1 VLPYL
6 SLSEEIQGSDGKIP
20 ERNMPRQVSLPGQ
33 PAEKTAE
40 DVEDLSTSDPQP
52 VAEPM
57 FSPGRSRP
65 QQDRGGS
72 EDDASDDDGRAPSPM
87 LSPSRRS
94 EAHSIIGQKTIQM
107 DSWLGQA
114 VTSPT
119 FEAAIAALIMANGAV
134 MALDVQY
141 QGLDLGYE
149 LGYRRYNVP
158 GSSAWPACRT
168 FLDICN
174 MLFGVIFV
182 LELIAKVIGMQKE
195 WFKDAWNH
203 FDALIVVSWFIEVFG
218 EELPIDNSVMR
229 MARLVKLLRL
239 IRVARTLNG
248 FDSLY
253 LMTAAMKG
261 SMAVLGW
268 SVVLLCVIQ
277 MFVGF
282 AFNQVLHMAYFHN
295 SAYPIEERQEVFQY
309 FGSFSR
315 AMMSMF
321 EMTLANWPPVCRLLM
336 EYVSEWFVVFCI
348 FHKLTIG
355 FAVIGVVN
363 GVFMQETFKVASTD
377 DCVLMQQKERA
388 MGVHMRKMM
397 RLFKEADTSG
407 DGTID
412 LDEFKEVM
420 SNDEVKMWLSSMELE
435 VDDANALFS
444 LVDVNN
450 EGELDAMT
458 LARGI
463 ARVQGTARS
472 IDMMTVLSELRDLRA
487 SLMEGG
493 AAPGVP
499 KQSAEEQKLS
509 GG

>member
-1 VLPYL
+1 
-6 SLSEEIQGSDGKIP
+6 
-20 ERNMPRQVSLPGQ
+20 
-33 PAEKTAE
+33 
-40 DVEDLSTSDPQP
+40 
-52 VAEPM
+52 
-57 FSPGRSRP
+57 
-65 QQDRGGS
+65 
-72 EDDASDDDGRAPSPM
+72 
-87 LSPSRRS
+87 
-94 EAHSIIGQKTIQM
+94 
-107 DSWLGQA
+107 
-114 VTSPT
+114 
-119 FEAAIAALIMANGAV
+119 
-134 MALDVQY
+134 
-141 QGLDLGYE
+141 
-149 LGYRRYNVP
+149 
-158 GSSAWPACRT
+158 
-168 FLDICN
+168 